1 MRYMQTLDVKVKEA
15 VKNVSKMM
23 DQQSLSSM
31 EQSIRDFEVLVQ
43 EGYAQP
49 RGYNLQTIDS
59 SMCSNDVGFNV

>member
-1 MRYMQTLDVKVKEA
+1 MQTLEVEIKKA
-15 VKNVSKMM
+15 VKNASKMM
-23 DQQSLSSM
+23 DQQSISAM
-31 EQSIRDFEVLVQ
+31 EQSIREFEVLVQ

>member
-1 MRYMQTLDVKVKEA
+1 MQTLEVEIKET
-15 VKNVSKMM
+15 VKNASKMM
-23 DQQSLSSM
+23 DQQSISAM
-31 EQSIRDFEVLVQ
+31 EQSIREFEVLVQ

>member
-1 MRYMQTLDVKVKEA
+1 MQTLEVEIKEA
-15 VKNVSKMM
+15 VKNASKMM
-23 DQQSLSSM
+23 DQQSISAM
-31 EQSIRDFEVLVQ
+31 EQSVREFEVLVQ